1 MKTIG
6 KFIYLRVNSIFHM
19 KRFTICLSAIFMT
32 LIISSIQSVT
42 ADDATLIGVDIIP
55 TEDSEFQV
63 HLQVVVR
70 DSEGQL
76 VSVTES
82 TNGWTTIALQGKTI
96 PGIVMVD
103 DKQVTTNLTDNV
115 FNEEVEK
122 EIVTVDSIKYEK
134 VQWIDT
140 TSSCEVETCQDT
152 HQNVGAWNINFYGD
166 FNKFG
171 FLNIPLFQ
179 AMTSNVILED
189 EDNIVNQWTILRE
202 MGE

>member
-1 MKTIG
+1 
-6 KFIYLRVNSIFHM
+6 
-19 KRFTICLSAIFMT
+19 MT
-32 LIISSIQSVT
+32 LIISSVQSVT
-42 ADDATLIGVDIIP
+42 ADDATLIGVNIIP

-122 EIVTVDSIKYEK
+122 EIVTVDGIKYEK
-134 VQWIDT
+134 VQWIDA
-140 TSSCEVETCQDT
+140 TSSCEVETCQDI
-152 HQNVGAWNINFYGD
+152 HQNVGAWNINFYWD

-179 AMTSNVILED
+179 AMTSTVILD
-189 EDNIVNQWTILRE
+189 DDDDITNQWTILRE
-202 MGE
+202 NRE

>member
-1 MKTIG
+1 MEK
-6 KFIYLRVNSIFHM
+6 
-19 KRFTICLSAIFMT
+19 FTIWLSSAIFIV
-32 LIISSIQSVT
+32 LITGFVQYVI

-55 TEDSEFQV
+55 TKDSELQV
-63 HLQVVVR
+63 HLQVVIR
-70 DSEGQL
+70 DSQGQL

-82 TNGWTTIALQGKTI
+82 TSGWTTIALQGKTI

-122 EIVTVDSIKYEK
+122 EIVTVDGIKYEK

-140 TSSCEVETCQDT
+140 TSSCEVETCQDI

-189 EDNIVNQWTILRE
+189 EDNIVNQWTVLRE
-202 MGE
+202 AGE

>member
-6 KFIYLRVNSIFHM
+6 KFIYLRVNLIFCM

-32 LIISSIQSVT
+32 LIISSVQSVT
-42 ADDATLIGVDIIP
+42 ADDATLIGVNIIP

-122 EIVTVDSIKYEK
+122 EIVTVDGIKYEK
-134 VQWIDT
+134 VQWIDA
-140 TSSCEVETCQDT
+140 TSSCEVETCQDI
-152 HQNVGAWNINFYGD
+152 HQYVGAWNINFYGD
-166 FNKFG
+166 FYKFG

-189 EDNIVNQWTILRE
+189 EDNIVNQWTVLRE
-202 MGE
+202 AGE

>member
-6 KFIYLRVNSIFHM
+6 KFIYLRVNSIFCM

-32 LIISSIQSVT
+32 LIISSVQSVT
-42 ADDATLIGVDIIP
+42 ADDATLIGVNIIP

-82 TNGWTTIALQGKTI
+82 TNGLTTIALQGKTI

-122 EIVTVDSIKYEK
+122 EIVTVDGIKYEK

-140 TSSCEVETCQDT
+140 TSSCEVETCQDI

-189 EDNIVNQWTILRE
+189 EDNIVNQWTVLRE
-202 MGE
+202 AGE

>member
-1 MKTIG
+1 M
-6 KFIYLRVNSIFHM
+6 
-19 KRFTICLSAIFMT
+19 A
-32 LIISSIQSVT
+32 LIISSVQSVI
-42 ADDATLIGVDIIP
+42 ADDATLIGVDIIS
-55 TEDSEFQV
+55 TEDSDFQV

-82 TNGWTTIALQGKTI
+82 TSGWTTIALQGKII

-103 DKQVTTNLTDNV
+103 DKKLVTNLTDNV

-122 EIVTVDSIKYEK
+122 EIVTIDGIKYEK

-140 TSSCEVETCQDT
+140 TSSCEVETCKDI

-189 EDNIVNQWTILRE
+189 EDDIANQWTVLRE

>member
-6 KFIYLRVNSIFHM
+6 KFIYLRVNLIFYM

-32 LIISSIQSVT
+32 LIISSVQSVT
-42 ADDATLIGVDIIP
+42 ADDATLIGVNIIP

-103 DKQVTTNLTDNV
+103 NKQVTTNLTDNV

-122 EIVTVDSIKYEK
+122 EIVTVDGIKYEK
-134 VQWIDT
+134 VQWIDA
-140 TSSCEVETCQDT
+140 TSSCEVETCQDI

-189 EDNIVNQWTILRE
+189 EDNIVNQWTVLRE
-202 MGE
+202 AGE

>member
-6 KFIYLRVNSIFHM
+6 KFIYLRVNLIFCM
-19 KRFTICLSAIFMT
+19 KRFTICLSVIFMT
-32 LIISSIQSVT
+32 LIISSVQSVT
-42 ADDATLIGVDIIP
+42 ADDSTLIGVNIIP

-122 EIVTVDSIKYEK
+122 EIVTVDGIKYEK
-134 VQWIDT
+134 VQWIDA
-140 TSSCEVETCQDT
+140 TSSCEVETCQDI

-189 EDNIVNQWTILRE
+189 EDNIVNQWTVLRE
-202 MGE
+202 AGE

>member
-6 KFIYLRVNSIFHM
+6 KFIYLRVNSIFCM
-19 KRFTICLSAIFMT
+19 KRFSICLSAIFMT
-32 LIISSIQSVT
+32 LIISSVQSVT
-42 ADDATLIGVDIIP
+42 ADDATLIGVNIIP

-122 EIVTVDSIKYEK
+122 EIVSVDGIKYEK
-134 VQWIDT
+134 VQWIDS
-140 TSSCEVETCQDT
+140 TSSCEVETCQDI

-189 EDNIVNQWTILRE
+189 EDNIVNQWTVLRE
-202 MGE
+202 AGE

>member
-1 MKTIG
+1 
-6 KFIYLRVNSIFHM
+6 
-19 KRFTICLSAIFMT
+19 MT
-32 LIISSIQSVT
+32 LIISSVQSVT
-42 ADDATLIGVDIIP
+42 ADDATLIGVNIIP

-96 PGIVMVD
+96 PCIVMVD

-122 EIVTVDSIKYEK
+122 
-134 VQWIDT
+134 
-140 TSSCEVETCQDT
+140 
-152 HQNVGAWNINFYGD
+152 
-166 FNKFG
+166 
-171 FLNIPLFQ
+171 
-179 AMTSNVILED
+179 
-189 EDNIVNQWTILRE
+189 
-202 MGE
+202 

>member
-42 ADDATLIGVDIIP
+42 ADDATLIGVNIIP

>member
-1 MKTIG
+1 MKAIG
-6 KFIYLRVNSIFHM
+6 KFIYLRVNLIFCM
-19 KRFTICLSAIFMT
+19 KQFTICLSVIFMA
-32 LIISSIQSVT
+32 LIINSVQSVI

-55 TEDSEFQV
+55 TEDSDFQV
-63 HLQVVVR
+63 HLQVVIR

-82 TNGWTTIALQGKTI
+82 TSGWTTIALQGKTI

-103 DKQVTTNLTDNV
+103 DKKLTTNLTDNV

-122 EIVTVDSIKYEK
+122 EIVTIDGIKYEK

-140 TSSCEVETCQDT
+140 TSSCEVETCKDI
-152 HQNVGAWNINFYGD
+152 HQNIGAWNINFYGD

-189 EDNIVNQWTILRE
+189 EDDIANQWTVLRE

>member
-42 ADDATLIGVDIIP
+42 ADDATLIGVNIIP

-122 EIVTVDSIKYEK
+122 EIVTVDGIKYEK

-140 TSSCEVETCQDT
+140 TSSCEVETCQDI

-189 EDNIVNQWTILRE
+189 EDNIVNQWTVLRE
-202 MGE
+202 AGE

>member
-6 KFIYLRVNSIFHM
+6 KFIYLRVNLIFCM

-32 LIISSIQSVT
+32 LIISSVQSVT
-42 ADDATLIGVDIIP
+42 ADDATLIGVNIIP

-122 EIVTVDSIKYEK
+122 EIVSVDGIKYEK

-140 TSSCEVETCQDT
+140 TSSCEVETCQDI

-189 EDNIVNQWTILRE
+189 SDNIINQWTVLRE
-202 MGE
+202 ISK

>member
-6 KFIYLRVNSIFHM
+6 KFIYLRVNLIFCM

-42 ADDATLIGVDIIP
+42 ADDATLIGVNIIP

-76 VSVTES
+76 VSVTGS

-122 EIVTVDSIKYEK
+122 EIVTVDGIKYEK

-140 TSSCEVETCQDT
+140 TSSCEVETCQDI

-189 EDNIVNQWTILRE
+189 EDNIVNQWTVLRE
-202 MGE
+202 AGE

>member
-1 MKTIG
+1 
-6 KFIYLRVNSIFHM
+6 
-19 KRFTICLSAIFMT
+19 MT
-32 LIISSIQSVT
+32 LIISSVQSVT
-42 ADDATLIGVDIIP
+42 ADDATLIGVNIIP

-82 TNGWTTIALQGKTI
+82 TNGLTTIALQGKTI

-122 EIVTVDSIKYEK
+122 EIVTVDGIKYEK

-140 TSSCEVETCQDT
+140 TSSCEVETCQDI

-189 EDNIVNQWTILRE
+189 EDNIVNQWTVLRE
-202 MGE
+202 AGE